1 MALNS
6 LNSSSEALPA
16 SDSDMSAD
24 ESQYGKTQQDDNRIV
39 SLQQENRVLKMELE
53 MFKLRTKSLQEENK
67 ALRQASVSI
76 VSLSYILSLEENL
89 IHSSGEVLIYTC
101 GVLFAVL
108 VSMLFV
114 LYLTQTGL
122 KLLSDNKYP
131 FHDRRLF
138 VSF

>member
-24 ESQYGKTQQDDNRIV
+24 ESHYGKTQQDGNRIV

-53 MFKLRTKSLQEENK
+53 MYKLRTKSLQEENK

-76 VSLSYILSLEENL
+76 VSLSYVLSLEENL
-89 IHSSGEVLIYTC
+89 IYSSGENTDLYMRC
-101 GVLFAVL
+101 FFAVV

-114 LYLTQTGL
+114 LFLTQTGL
-122 KLLSDNKYP
+122 KLLSVIECL
-131 FHDRRLF
+131 FHDLLLF
-138 VSF
+138 I

>member
-1 MALNS
+1 MASNS

-24 ESQYGKTQQDDNRIV
+24 ESQYGKSQQDGNRIA

-76 VSLSYILSLEENL
+76 VS
-89 IHSSGEVLIYTC
+89 SSISVFY
-101 GVLFAVL
+101 
-108 VSMLFV
+108 
-114 LYLTQTGL
+114 Q
-122 KLLSDNKYP
+122 LLC
-131 FHDRRLF
+131 
-138 VSF
+138 